1 MTIHPPPGNETMKQI
16 FIMVL
21 GCGLALLLIF
31 LLPALGLGSG
41 WVLAIAF
48 GAMMLC
54 HLMHFG
60 MHNHDRKGDNDHEH

>member
-1 MTIHPPPGNETMKQI
+1 MKHLLM
-16 FIMVL
+16 MVI

-31 LLPALGLGSG
+31 LLPAFGLGSG

-60 MHNHDRKGDNDHEH
+60 MHNDDEKGDNDHEHKH

>member
-1 MTIHPPPGNETMKQI
+1 MKHTLM
-16 FIMVL
+16 MVA

-31 LLPALGLGSG
+31 LLPAMGLGSG
-41 WVLAIAF
+41 WVLAVAF

-60 MHNHDRKGDNDHEH
+60 MYKDEETGGHDHEH

>member
-1 MTIHPPPGNETMKQI
+1 MMKHVLTMVI
-16 FIMVL
+16 

-31 LLPALGLGSG
+31 LLPAMGLGSG

-60 MHNHDRKGDNDHEH
+60 MHKDEEEGENDHEHRP

>member
-1 MTIHPPPGNETMKQI
+1 MKHTLM
-16 FIMVL
+16 MVV

-31 LLPALGLGSG
+31 LLPAMGLGIG
-41 WVLAIAF
+41 WVLAVAF

-60 MHNHDRKGDNDHEH
+60 MHKDGEHGGSDNDHRH

>member
-1 MTIHPPPGNETMKQI
+1 M
-16 FIMVL
+16 
-21 GCGLALLLIF
+21 
-31 LLPALGLGSG
+31 GLGSG

-60 MHNHDRKGDNDHEH
+60 MHKHEKEGENDYEHRPLISATDPLPEMAGRRGFPCCI